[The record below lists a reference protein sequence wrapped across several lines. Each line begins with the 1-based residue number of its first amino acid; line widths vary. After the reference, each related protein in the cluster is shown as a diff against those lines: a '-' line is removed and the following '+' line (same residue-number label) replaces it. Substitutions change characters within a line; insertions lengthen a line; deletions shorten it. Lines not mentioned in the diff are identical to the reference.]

1 MLDPGTQIKKPAPPT
16 RQDGLN
22 VLDHRI
28 TPGLNEN
35 DLREP
40 LPNRAAALGDV
51 LPWAFTA
58 SSYRPRLMS
67 TSFVARP
74 IGSTKRLD
82 GAQRSFAEVM
92 SNSKT
97 RIRASCNERDS
108 LSRRLE

>member
-1 MLDPGTQIKKPAPPT
+1 LANKKSPPRQT

-22 VLDHRI
+22 VLDHRF

-51 LPWAFTA
+51 VTWAFTA
-58 SSYRPRLMS
+58 GSYRPRLMS
-67 TSFVARP
+67 RSFVARP

-82 GAQRSFAEVM
+82 GARQVFAEVK
-92 SNSKT
+92 SKSET
-97 RIRASCNERDS
+97 RIRAPRNERDS